1 MPSSMQVATVL
12 DELNQAHGH
21 LTPDLVVQAA
31 TDEKSPLHPVFEWDD
46 GKAAHQH
53 RLWQARKLIRSVRI
67 ERPDGDMMPKYMSIK
82 IEGDRQYE
90 EASVVVLD
98 RDKWAVVL
106 DETSTALTELEQRI
120 ETLVQL
126 SDSVGRKDSAQ
137 TLQAEV
143 ASAKEKFL
151 GNVESPELH

>member
-98 RDKWAVVL
+98 NDKWAVVL
-106 DETSTALTELEQRI
+106 QETGAALEELEGRI

-126 SDSVGRKDSAQ
+126 GDTAGRKGLAVA
-137 TLQAEV
+137 LQGDV
-143 ASAKEKFL
+143 ATAKQRFE
-151 GNVESPELH
+151 EAHPA